1 MQKSLPT
8 YFYNTEN
15 ENLVLEPH
23 MNEYLLVIST
33 VPNKEEGNQI
43 AQKIVEERLAA
54 CVTVSSAVQSFYW
67 WEEHI
72 SDDQE
77 FILFIKTR
85 TSLFPK
91 LEERIKSLHSYQ
103 VPEIIALPIHAGSK
117 DYLDWIT
124 SNTRS

>member
-1 MQKSLPT
+1 
-8 YFYNTEN
+8 
-15 ENLVLEPH
+15 

-33 VPNKEEGNQI
+33 VSSKEEGSQI

-54 CVTVSSAVQSFYW
+54 CVNVSSAVQSFYW
-67 WEEHI
+67 WENRI

-77 FILFIKTR
+77 FILFIKTKTR
-85 TSLFPK
+85 LFSK
-91 LEERIKSLHSYQ
+91 LEERIKSLHTYE

-124 SNTRS
+124 SNTQS